1 MPFLLKLKAEIDR
14 VLSHLTPPLVAT
26 PMVIKPMCHLS
37 PPLSGSS
44 FQRLAVSFPLTSPL
58 TPLSPI
64 HSFFPY
70 RRSSNGGMVRR
81 NISGFKG
88 ILFPNGQEDSF
99 LHFLVCRSL
108 IPLVLWG
115 AESFSFFGPH
125 GPGGG
130 CAEHEA
136 TSPFCPLSSTPTV

>member
-64 HSFFPY
+64 HTYFPY
-70 RRSSNGGMVRR
+70 RRSSNGGMVCTLV
-81 NISGFKG
+81 FFFAT
-88 ILFPNGQEDSF
+88 ILRASKLFLTRVSHCDFLFLSAPYPSLPCAISF
-99 LHFLVCRSL
+99 LLINPPEGDRS
-108 IPLVLWG
+108 
-115 AESFSFFGPH
+115 
-125 GPGGG
+125 GGG
-130 CAEHEA
+130 
-136 TSPFCPLSSTPTV
+136 VGWRM